1 MGHAAGPG
9 HGSMHFTTAFG
20 PSQAVLFALECD
32 LRGFF
37 SSGFVLKHP
46 TFIQMRL
53 LAGIRKRC
61 HFETAIKVNAQ
72 VVCITKPSPVAAPFV
87 CSGLPVSLFSSAV
100 WRQTMK
106 IFLVF
111 SQSWATAFWE
121 DKHNIHLIAGENPM
135 AFFQW
140 FKVMLS
146 MSTLFA
152 LLPSKCY
159 CNIWHVFC

>member
-1 MGHAAGPG
+1 
-9 HGSMHFTTAFG
+9 MHFPTAFG
-20 PSQAVLFALECD
+20 PSQAVSFALECN

-46 TFIQMRL
+46 YIHKHAFTCRNP
-53 LAGIRKRC
+53 K
-61 HFETAIKVNAQ
+61 KVSLWDSYKSERASS
-72 VVCITKPSPVAAPFV
+72 VHRSLSRPVAAPTSF
-87 CSGLPVSLFSSAV
+87 SLQLSSLKADHENIFS
-100 WRQTMK
+100 
-106 IFLVF
+106 F
-111 SQSWATAFWE
+111 SQPWATAFWE

-146 MSTLFA
+146 LSTIFA
-152 LLPSKCY
+152 LLHSKSY